1 VVNAV
6 GLWRL
11 YSGAIH
17 VRFGVVCMQQAGVLI
32 RVRGWTRWV
41 LLGADDSW
49 GATLGTGPLGIYV
62 LASFA
67 LLMHVLDLATGLRM
81 MLLYGIDLE
90 QNPLARFLMQNTG
103 PIGLIEMKLGVVLAA
118 VLLLVRTAQVGRPRL
133 ARNCLLLAGG
143 IGILGWTSNLVG

>member
-1 VVNAV
+1 
-6 GLWRL
+6 
-11 YSGAIH
+11 
-17 VRFGVVCMQQAGVLI
+17 MQQAGVLI

-90 QNPLARFLMQNTG
+90 QNPLARFLMQNSG